1 MNPERKEKIKE
12 KMCDKSRKT
21 RINQKKGETEKGSI
35 MREKK
40 KWEMWMG
47 IVLLLAVALLSTM
60 GLRKTVQTVMM
71 QKEDKKVVVIDAGH
85 GGGEMRQNREK

>member
-1 MNPERKEKIKE
+1 
-12 KMCDKSRKT
+12 
-21 RINQKKGETEKGSI
+21 

-40 KWEMWMG
+40 KWEMG